1 MKSLN
6 YRAVFH
12 RARTVTE
19 VDWICRGSGGV
30 WGMELLEQIHDSV
43 FWETLARY
51 GLVHYAEII

>member
-1 MKSLN
+1 MESLN

-19 VDWICRGSGGV
+19 VD